1 MPGAYWFASY
11 PGSGG
16 EEIFH
21 LLRAL
26 LIEYGDFDGSFPA
39 ATWPPHSGL
48 RYWLDEFS
56 GIDTAELTADE
67 AGQLRPQ
74 VHRWLGECPKSQLH
88 FIYDAY
94 TFVPNGEP
102 LVGEKGTRG
111 SLYLIR
117 DPRAVASA
125 IAHERR
131 ISFEDA
137 VSLLSDASQPH
148 GAHDPGQVT
157 QKLLSWSEHV
167 RSWTEAPGLG
177 CSVIWYEDF
186 LRRPL
191 KVLAD
196 AARSVGLEVD
206 DEKIA
211 AILKDQEA
219 SMSAIQSG
227 RNRLENQQGTALLSL
242 ELRRRVFEEHG
253 STMRRFGYDDSSSG
267 WLADQHGDRGAAPP
281 SNPGSTMLAGGTICI
296 RTTRFDVRTL
306 EPSDVTESY
315 VQWWNDERIQAG
327 LNRTPRNWDRLR
339 AENFVRSHDNQR
351 KLHLGVFEKEGKLIG
366 FCGIQI
372 LQKGEL
378 AEISFVI
385 GDGTYRRQSVP
396 DETFPRI
403 FDWLFTHTAVV
414 KIKAYVLDQNLAS
427 RAMVGRVGFVLEG
440 ILRQEWR
447 GAAGGRVDVH
457 VFSVLRREWL
467 RQESV

>member
-1 MPGAYWFASY
+1 MAGAYWFASY

-16 EEIFH
+16 EAIFP
-21 LLRAL
+21 LLQAMVS
-26 LIEYGDFDGSFPA
+26 EYGDFEVPFPA
-39 ATWPPHSGL
+39 GKRPSHAGL

-56 GIDTAELTADE
+56 GIDTAELTAVE
-67 AGQLRPQ
+67 AQQLRLQ
-74 VHRWLGECPKSQLH
+74 VHRWLGERSESQLN

-94 TFVPNGEP
+94 TFVSGREP
-102 LVGEKGTRG
+102 IVGGKGTRG
-111 SLYLIR
+111 ALYLIR
-117 DPRAVASA
+117 DPRAVAST

-131 ISFEDA
+131 ISIEDA
-137 VSLLSDASQPH
+137 VFLLSDPSQPH
-148 GAHDPGQVT
+148 GAHDPGQVP

-186 LRRPL
+186 LRSPQ

-196 AARSVGLEVD
+196 AARSLRLEID

-219 SMSAIQSG
+219 SIPAIQSG

-253 STMRRFGYDDSSSG
+253 STMRRFGYDDSPPG
-267 WLADQHGDRGAAPP
+267 GITDQHGDKEAAPP
-281 SNPGSTMLAGGTICI
+281 SHPGSPILAGGTVYI

-327 LNRTPRNWDRLR
+327 LNSAPRNWDRLR

-351 KLHLGVFEKEGKLIG
+351 KLHLGLFEKAGKLIG

-372 LQKGEL
+372 RQKGEL
-378 AEISFVI
+378 AEISYVI
-385 GDGTYRRQSVP
+385 GDETYLRQSVP

-403 FDWLFTHTAVV
+403 FDWLFTHTPVL
-414 KIKAYVLDQNLAS
+414 KIKAYIIDQNRAS
-427 RAMVGRVGFVLEG
+427 RAMAGRVGFVSEG

-457 VFSVLRREWL
+457 VVSVLKREWL
-467 RQESV
+467 PQESV